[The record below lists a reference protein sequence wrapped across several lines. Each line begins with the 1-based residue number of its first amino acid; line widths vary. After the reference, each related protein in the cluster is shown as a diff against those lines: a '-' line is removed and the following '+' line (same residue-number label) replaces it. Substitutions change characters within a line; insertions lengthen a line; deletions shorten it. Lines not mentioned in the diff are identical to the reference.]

1 LSDLMQRVKDDVSR
15 EHVRA
20 QQERQMWHAVGHEI
34 MSPLQSLMVL
44 HGKEG
49 DTSHRYVQ
57 RMQQAVKVL
66 YGQASPSEAIAK
78 ADVAAGV
85 LDLDAFLMQ
94 IAGNA
99 HFAGIEKV
107 VYERPAQAE
116 PVLVK
121 ADEFALEDVV
131 THILNNAQRHRLEG
145 TPITLSMAQEGAQAV
160 LRIHNQGQP
169 IPADLLPGIFD
180 YGVSGSKTDA
190 DDPNHPHPHRGQG
203 LFVVKSYMGKMGGS
217 VEAINVAGGVA
228 FLLRLNV
235 A

>member
-1 LSDLMQRVKDDVSR
+1 
-15 EHVRA
+15 
-20 QQERQMWHAVGHEI
+20 
-34 MSPLQSLMVL
+34 LMVL

-49 DTSHRYVQ
+49 DASHRYVQ

-85 LDLDAFLMQ
+85 LDLDVFLAQ

-99 HFAGIEKV
+99 HFAGIDKV
-107 VYERPAQAE
+107 VYERPAIAT
-116 PVLVK
+116 PLHVK

-131 THILNNAQRHRLEG
+131 THILSNAQRHRIED
-145 TPITLSMAQEGAQAV
+145 TPITLSVSIDGAQAL
-160 LRIHNQGQP
+160 LRIHNQGSP
-169 IPADLLPGIFD
+169 IPAELLPGIFD
-180 YGVSGSKTDA
+180 YGVSGSKTSA
-190 DDPNHPHPHRGQG
+190 DDASHPHRGQG

-217 VEAINVAGGVA
+217 VDAINTSDGVA
-228 FLLRLNV
+228 FHLHLNL